1 MKRTACLILALICA
15 VAVCGCS
22 SGADEYS
29 FARDYVAMDTV
40 FSLKCGSITEISD
53 EGADPEEL
61 FDRCE
66 ALTAEIETALSATEV
81 GSEVYS
87 FNSDVNAL
95 FDADPIFTDVL
106 SSAVEISAVT
116 GGAYDP
122 ALGTLTSLWNVKG
135 GGPVPS
141 EEQISIAL
149 AAAGTDNIEMDGDTV
164 RKKNSK
170 TKLDLGGIGKGYA
183 AQRLAEYL
191 FDSGVSYGIVS
202 AGRTVGVFGDKPNG
216 SPFKIGIAN
225 PFDTDGVVGYLYT
238 EGGFVSVA
246 GDYEQFFIEDGVRYH
261 HIMDPATGR
270 PSDSGLSSVAVMSQ
284 NGAAAD
290 ALSTALMVMGYDA
303 GIEFYRSGEI
313 AFEAVFIGSD
323 GKIMLTDGLEDG
335 KFEISKDYSEE
346 SVALT
351 AETDGADGAAA
362 SDTVIG

>member
-1 MKRTACLILALICA
+1 MKRTICFILALIC

-22 SGADEYS
+22 SGEDEYS
-29 FARDYVAMDTV
+29 FTRDYVAMDTV
-40 FSLKCGSITEISD
+40 FSLKCGGIS
-53 EGADPEEL
+53 ESSEASTDPDEL

-66 ALTAEIETALSATEV
+66 AFTAELEKALSATEV

-106 SSAVEISAVT
+106 SSAMEISALT

-122 ALGTLTSLWNVKG
+122 ALGTLTFLWNVKG

-141 EEQISIAL
+141 DEQISVAL
-149 AAAGTDNIEMDGDTV
+149 AAAGADNIELDGDTV

-202 AGRTVGVFGDKPNG
+202 AGRTVGVFGNKPNG
-216 SPFKIGIAN
+216 DPFKIGIAN

-246 GDYEQFFIEDGVRYH
+246 GDYEQFFIEDGVKYH
-261 HIMDPATGR
+261 HIIDPDTGR
-270 PSDSGLSSVAVMSQ
+270 PSDSGLSSVAVLSQ
-284 NGAAAD
+284 NGATAD
-290 ALSTALMVMGYDA
+290 ALSTALMVMGYDS

-313 AFEAVFIGSD
+313 VFEAVFIGND
-323 GKIMLTDGLEDG
+323 GSIMLTDGLEDG
-335 KFEISKDYSEE
+335 KFEINKDYSEG
-346 SVALT
+346 STVPA
-351 AETDGADGAAA
+351 AETDKEERADA
-362 SDTVIG
+362 SDTLIG